1 MIESIPAKQILQKVK
16 FDNSR
21 WFGIDYNMNLY
32 RGCSHGCIY
41 CDSRSTIYDIEN
53 FDKVRYKENV
63 IEILSK
69 ELRSKRKK
77 GVVGIGA
84 MSDTYNPFEKQ
95 LCITKQALDLI
106 SENHFGVSI
115 DTKSSLVVRDIP
127 ILQKIKKNNSAI
139 VKLTI
144 TTANDELSKKIEP
157 YVNPSSVRFEAVKE
171 LNDSGIF
178 CGILLTPMLPFLT
191 DNKDEIRA
199 IVEKAHKAN
208 AKFIYCMYGVTM
220 RSGQREFFYEHL
232 RDISPKLVFK
242 YQKTYGLN
250 YVCTIQNKDSCEK
263 LLREECARYG
273 ILTDM
278 KEIIKAYK
286 RSESYTQIKFF

>member
-1 MIESIPAKQILQKVK
+1 MK

-41 CDSRSTIYDIEN
+41 CDSRSTIYNIEN

-115 DTKSSLVVRDIP
+115 D
-127 ILQKIKKNNSAI
+127 
-139 VKLTI
+139 
-144 TTANDELSKKIEP
+144 
-157 YVNPSSVRFEAVKE
+157 
-171 LNDSGIF
+171 
-178 CGILLTPMLPFLT
+178 
-191 DNKDEIRA
+191 
-199 IVEKAHKAN
+199 
-208 AKFIYCMYGVTM
+208 
-220 RSGQREFFYEHL
+220 
-232 RDISPKLVFK
+232 
-242 YQKTYGLN
+242 
-250 YVCTIQNKDSCEK
+250 
-263 LLREECARYG
+263 
-273 ILTDM
+273 
-278 KEIIKAYK
+278 
-286 RSESYTQIKFF
+286 

>member
-1 MIESIPAKQILQKVK
+1 
-16 FDNSR
+16 
-21 WFGIDYNMNLY
+21 
-32 RGCSHGCIY
+32 
-41 CDSRSTIYDIEN
+41 RSTIYNIEN

-157 YVNPSSVRFEAVKE
+157 YVNPSSVRFDAVKE

-232 RDISPKLVFK
+232 RDISPKLVLK

-250 YVCTIQNKDSCEK
+250 YVCTVQNKDCCEK

-286 RSESYTQIKFF
+286 RSESYIQIKFF

>member
-1 MIESIPAKQILQKVK
+1 
-16 FDNSR
+16 NTR

-41 CDSRSTIYDIEN
+41 CDSRSTIYNIEN

-157 YVNPSSVRFEAVKE
+157 YVNPSSARFDAVKE

-232 RDISPKLVFK
+232 RDISPKLVLK

-286 RSESYTQIKFF
+286 RSESYIQIKFF

>member
-16 FDNSR
+16 FDNTR

-41 CDSRSTIYDIEN
+41 CDSRSTIYNIEN

-157 YVNPSSVRFEAVKE
+157 YVNPSSVRF
-171 LNDSGIF
+171 
-178 CGILLTPMLPFLT
+178 
-191 DNKDEIRA
+191 
-199 IVEKAHKAN
+199 
-208 AKFIYCMYGVTM
+208 
-220 RSGQREFFYEHL
+220 
-232 RDISPKLVFK
+232 
-242 YQKTYGLN
+242 
-250 YVCTIQNKDSCEK
+250 
-263 LLREECARYG
+263 
-273 ILTDM
+273 
-278 KEIIKAYK
+278 
-286 RSESYTQIKFF
+286 

>member
-16 FDNSR
+16 FDNTR

-41 CDSRSTIYDIEN
+41 CDSRSTIYNIEN

-157 YVNPSSVRFEAVKE
+157 YVNPSSARFDAVKE

-232 RDISPKLVFK
+232 RDISPKLVLK

-286 RSESYTQIKFF
+286 RSESYIQIKFF

>member
-16 FDNSR
+16 FDNTR

-41 CDSRSTIYDIEN
+41 CDSRSTIYNIEN

-157 YVNPSSVRFEAVKE
+157 YVNPSSARFDAVKE

-232 RDISPKLVFK
+232 RDISPKLVLK

-278 KEIIKAYK
+278 
-286 RSESYTQIKFF
+286 

>member
-1 MIESIPAKQILQKVK
+1 
-16 FDNSR
+16 
-21 WFGIDYNMNLY
+21 
-32 RGCSHGCIY
+32 
-41 CDSRSTIYDIEN
+41 
-53 FDKVRYKENV
+53 
-63 IEILSK
+63 
-69 ELRSKRKK
+69 
-77 GVVGIGA
+77 

-232 RDISPKLVFK
+232 RDISPKLVLK

-250 YVCTIQNKDSCEK
+250 YVCTVQNKDCCEK

-286 RSESYTQIKFF
+286 RSESYIQIKFF

>member
-1 MIESIPAKQILQKVK
+1 
-16 FDNSR
+16 
-21 WFGIDYNMNLY
+21 
-32 RGCSHGCIY
+32 
-41 CDSRSTIYDIEN
+41 
-53 FDKVRYKENV
+53 
-63 IEILSK
+63 
-69 ELRSKRKK
+69 
-77 GVVGIGA
+77 

-95 LCITKQALDLI
+95 LCITKKALDLI

-232 RDISPKLVFK
+232 RDISPKLVLK

-250 YVCTIQNKDSCEK
+250 YVCTVQNKDGCEK

>member
-16 FDNSR
+16 FENTR

-32 RGCSHGCIY
+32 RGCPHGCIY
-41 CDSRSTIYDIEN
+41 CDSRSTIYNIEN
-53 FDKVRYKENV
+53 FDQVRYKENV

-77 GVVGIGA
+77 GVVGIGS
-84 MSDTYNPFEKQ
+84 MSDTYNPFEKK
-95 LCITKQALDLI
+95 LCITKQALSLI
-106 SENHFGVSI
+106 EENHFGVSI

-127 ILQKIKKNNSAI
+127 ILQKIKTNNSAI
-139 VKLTI
+139 VKVTI

-157 YVNPSSVRFEAVKE
+157 NVNPSSVRFEAVKE
-171 LNDSGIF
+171 LNDAGIF

-199 IVEKAHKAN
+199 IVEKAYKAN

-220 RSGQREFFYEHL
+220 RSGQREFFYKHL
-232 RDISPKLVFK
+232 KNISPELALK
-242 YQKTYGLN
+242 YQKMYGLN
-250 YVCTIQNKDSCEK
+250 YVCNIPNKDYCEK
-263 LLREECARYG
+263 LLNEECRRYG
-273 ILTDM
+273 ILTNM
-278 KEIIKAYK
+278 KDIIKAYK